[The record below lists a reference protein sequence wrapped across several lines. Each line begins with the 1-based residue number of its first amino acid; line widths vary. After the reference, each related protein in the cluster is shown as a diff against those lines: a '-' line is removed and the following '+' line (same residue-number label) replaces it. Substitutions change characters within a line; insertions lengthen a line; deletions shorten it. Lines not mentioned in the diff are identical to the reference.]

1 MCRSSTKNTLKF
13 RGNVLIAKDS
23 ADSGFLKENVKTLPT
38 TQSNSNGKKSSS
50 SPSPSPLI
58 RFNLDD
64 LQVHHIPCR
73 DDLSRDELVDMW
85 YSKDDY
91 LDMKRR
97 EKRIIKKISTVAN
110 TNNNNSH
117 SIFQQVLGLKT
128 KKELI
133 ERTKMIRHCQ
143 LLVLTEQERLK
154 RVSSFQKYQN
164 STAEVLAQVY
174 QGMSQHAL
182 QAARNRGLTV
192 EVLRRNLDLIH
203 DEPRQEYFLSDAKTS
218 TMRHRRWSAMGSS
231 TDTSTN
237 QEVDIPLC
245 CMTQHLRNRPI
256 IDSIQLN
263 VEEIYS

>member
-1 MCRSSTKNTLKF
+1 LNAFPKNTIYLITMCRSSTKNTLKF

-97 EKRIIKKISTVAN
+97 EKRIIKKISTVGN
-110 TNNNNSH
+110 TNNSNNH
-117 SIFQQVLGLKT
+117 SIIFQQVLGLQT

-143 LLVLTEQERLK
+143 LRLK
-154 RVSSFQKYQN
+154 RILVGTSSRLPYTHFSGYLLAYVSKI
-164 STAEVLAQVY
+164 
-174 QGMSQHAL
+174 G
-182 QAARNRGLTV
+182 G
-192 EVLRRNLDLIH
+192 
-203 DEPRQEYFLSDAKTS
+203 
-218 TMRHRRWSAMGSS
+218 
-231 TDTSTN
+231 
-237 QEVDIPLC
+237 
-245 CMTQHLRNRPI
+245 
-256 IDSIQLN
+256 
-263 VEEIYS
+263 